1 MIKFFKKFF
10 HVIRDAASAF
20 VADNAVKLSAALS
33 YYTIFAIGPLLV
45 IVLSLSGIFLGR
57 DAVQGKLY
65 GQIRGLIGSDAAIQ
79 VQEIIQNIQK
89 TNNSTLGAI
98 IGGIVLVIGAT
109 GIFAEI
115 QDSINY
121 IWSLKAKPKRGLIK
135 LLFNRLLSFSLIIS
149 VGFLLIVSLVAN
161 ALMDLLNEHL
171 KTFLPETMVYVFY
184 VLNII
189 LLLAVISLL
198 FAIIFKVLP
207 DGKIKW
213 KDAFIGAFFTSLL
226 FLLGKTAIG
235 YYLGNSKL
243 GATYGTAAS
252 IIVILTWIY
261 YTSIILYYGAE
272 FTKIYA
278 LEYGGGI
285 VPNET
290 AVFIIKQEAKELEM
304 KPRRVRK
311 MEEAAKKSLEEK
323 NLAEGNVEHHE

>member
-1 MIKFFKKFF
+1 MIIKFFRKFF
-10 HVIRDAASAF
+10 YVLKEAAKAF
-20 VADNAVKLSAALS
+20 SGDNAVKLSAALS

-45 IVLSLSGIFLGR
+45 IVLSLSGIFLGEA
-57 DAVQGKLY
+57 AVEGKLY
-65 GQIRGLIGSDAAIQ
+65 GQIRGLIGSEAAKQ

-89 TNNSTLGAI
+89 TNNSTIGAI

-121 IWSLKAKPKRGLIK
+121 IWSLKAKPKRGFIK
-135 LLFNRLLSFSLIIS
+135 LLMNRLLSFSLIIS
-149 VGFLLIVSLVAN
+149 LGFLLIVSLVAN
-161 ALMDLLNEHL
+161 ALMDILNERL
-171 KTFLPETMVYVFY
+171 TRFFPDTMVYIIY
-184 VLNII
+184 GLNIV

-213 KDAFIGAFFTSLL
+213 KDAFVGAFFTSIL
-226 FLLGKTAIG
+226 FLIGKSAIG

-243 GATYGTAAS
+243 GSTYGTAAS
-252 IIVILTWIY
+252 VVIILTWVY
-261 YTSIILYYGAE
+261 YTSIILYFGAE

-278 LEYGGGI
+278 LEFGGGI

-290 AVFIIKQEAKELEM
+290 AVFIIKQEAKELEIS
-304 KPRRVRK
+304 PRRLRK
-311 MEEAAKKSLEEK
+311 MEKAANAEK
-323 NLAEGNVEHHE
+323 DRQ